1 MLFASLYFELRSIFY
16 NLNASSYGSHVEL
29 RQTLE
34 SVSKHC
40 HLIERL
46 FFESSKTG
54 IVLCTCNLCYFRAK
68 YVFIVFYVGRDD
80 SLKLS
85 PTCSDL
91 VQNCPN
97 LNSLALRG
105 FKLQDFK
112 ISALIKVNY
121 GCVNKRINVL
131 SYFMT
136 AFSFFLAL

>member
-1 MLFASLYFELRSIFY
+1 MYFKCIFC
-16 NLNASSYGSHVEL
+16 GSHVEL

-54 IVLCTCNLCYFRAK
+54 NILCTCNLCYLRAK
-68 YVFIVFYVGRDD
+68 YTFIVFSVGRDD

-112 ISALIKVNY
+112 VLALIKVKY
-121 GCVNKRINVL
+121 GRVSGRINVPFH
-131 SYFMT
+131 SMT
-136 AFSFFLAL
+136 AYYFFLAFAW